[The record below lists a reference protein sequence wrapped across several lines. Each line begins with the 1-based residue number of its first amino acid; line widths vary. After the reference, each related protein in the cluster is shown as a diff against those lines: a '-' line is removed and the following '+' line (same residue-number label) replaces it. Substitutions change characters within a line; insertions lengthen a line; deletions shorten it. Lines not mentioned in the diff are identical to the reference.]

1 MEHISVLLAEA
12 INFLSPQA
20 NQNFIDATLGGG
32 GHAYEILK
40 RTGPHGHL
48 LGFDK
53 DESAILRAKD
63 KLKEFGARFQVV
75 NSSYSE
81 LAEVADKIKPVA
93 GIIFDLGFN
102 SWQLQDGERGFS
114 WQQPGA
120 LDLRYD
126 TKIGQPAYEL
136 LNTLSVDELTQ
147 IFKDYGEEPQAKKIA
162 KAIVEQRI
170 SQKFYTTADL
180 LTIISRVK
188 SSGKRSL
195 PPATLVWQALRI
207 VVNHELE
214 ELAETLPKALSLLA
228 SGGRIVVISFHSGE
242 DRIAKDFFK
251 IESRDCLCPPQF
263 PKCICGHK
271 ASLKIITPKPITPES
286 EELINN
292 PRSRSAKMRVAERI

>member
-1 MEHISVLLAEA
+1 MASAG
-12 INFLSPQA
+12 FLGSNQA
-20 NQNFIDATLGGG
+20 HF
-32 GHAYEILK
+32 
-40 RTGPHGHL
+40 
-48 LGFDK
+48 
-53 DESAILRAKD
+53 
-63 KLKEFGARFQVV
+63 
-75 NSSYSE
+75 
-81 LAEVADKIKPVA
+81 
-93 GIIFDLGFN
+93 
-102 SWQLQDGERGFS
+102 
-114 WQQPGA
+114 
-120 LDLRYD
+120 DLRYD

-242 DRIAKDFFK
+242 DRIAKDFLK
-251 IESRDCLCPPQF
+251 LNHGIVYVHPSF
-263 PKCICGHK
+263 PNAFVGIR
-271 ASLKIITPKPITPES
+271 P
-286 EELINN
+286 
-292 PRSRSAKMRVAERI
+292 V